1 MPFKWILVRVH
12 PPSVKHVSCHQGT
25 PSAGSP
31 HFDQFRACLDFVLLD
46 TVHVT
51 IHPEQTVR
59 MNYTNNYRL
68 PLSSMHMC
76 LQICISYIYIYIYN
90 VIFIYIY
97 VNIYI
102 YYFIYIYIISYIY
115 IYIYYYFIYIY
126 IYILSVTYIML
137 SLYAVSC

>member
-1 MPFKWILVRVH
+1 MAFKWILVRVR

-59 MNYTNNYRL
+59 MNHTNIHQQL
-68 PLSSMHMC
+68 PTTILIYACVFTNMH
-76 LQICISYIYIYIYN
+76 
-90 VIFIYIY
+90 FIYI
-97 VNIYI
+97 
-102 YYFIYIYIISYIY
+102 
-115 IYIYYYFIYIY
+115 
-126 IYILSVTYIML
+126 
-137 SLYAVSC
+137 

>member
-1 MPFKWILVRVH
+1 MAFKWILVRVR

-76 LQICISYIYIYIYN
+76 LQICISYIYN

-102 YYFIYIYIISYIY
+102 LFHIYLYYFIYIY
-115 IYIYYYFIYIY
+115 YYFIY